1 MANYGKYYIAV
12 HLRLPNVFNSR
23 EFFQKRPHP
32 FFKKWQKGMR
42 SGFLRRICGFE
53 LLTADFLQQQRK
65 TSEIRRFQR
74 AWSC

>member
-32 FFKKWQKGMR
+32 FFKKCQEGMR
-42 SGFLRRICGFE
+42 SNCFRRIGGFE
-53 LLTADFLQQQRK
+53 LLASDFL
-65 TSEIRRFQR
+65 
-74 AWSC
+74 